1 MKNLKHTPGPWK
13 YEPGEEELGYKIRH
27 FVAWGG
33 TECDQ
38 TTVCE
43 TNYGEH
49 DARLIAAAPEM
60 LEALIYLLRV
70 ADPYRTG
77 GMQHQRD
84 AISMSIAAI
93 EKATGMKIEEAL
105 K

>member
-1 MKNLKHTPGPWK
+1 MSNLKHAPGGRWFIQPDS
-13 YEPGEEELGYKIRH
+13 YSCSVIDEN
-27 FVAWGG
+27 GG
-33 TECDQ
+33 FIASLAK
-38 TTVCE
+38 
-43 TNYGEH
+43 
-49 DARLIAAAPEM
+49 DAPASLIAAAPDM
-60 LEALIYLLRV
+60 LDALIYLLRV

-84 AISMSIAAI
+84 AISMSLAAI